1 MKRKKLLLV
10 DDEKFFVDPIKL
22 FLEKKDFEVVVAYD
36 GMAGLIKART
46 ENPDVIILDLM
57 LSGFS
62 GYQICSLLK
71 FDIKYKDIPIIIVS
85 ARDTEKDRE
94 LGENCGAELYLT
106 KPVNLELLLKNIN
119 QLTA

>member
-10 DDEKFFVDPIKL
+10 DDENFFVDPIKL

-46 ENPDVIILDLM
+46 ENPDIVILDLM

-94 LGENCGAELYLT
+94 LGESCGAELYLT
-106 KPVNLELLLKNIN
+106 KPIELELLLKNIN
-119 QLTA
+119 QLIK

>member
-10 DDEKFFVDPIKL
+10 DDEIFFVDPIKL

-36 GMAGLIKART
+36 GMTGLIKART

-85 ARDTEKDRE
+85 ARDTDKDRE

-106 KPVNLELLLKNIN
+106 KPIDLELLLKNIN
-119 QLTA
+119 QLIE

>member
-46 ENPDVIILDLM
+46 ENPDIVILDLM

-94 LGENCGAELYLT
+94 LGESCGAELYLT
-106 KPVNLELLLKNIN
+106 KPIELELLLKNIN
-119 QLTA
+119 QLIK

>member
-1 MKRKKLLLV
+1 M
-10 DDEKFFVDPIKL
+10 
-22 FLEKKDFEVVVAYD
+22 VAYD

-46 ENPDVIILDLM
+46 ENPDIIILDLM

-71 FDIKYKDIPIIIVS
+71 FDIKYTDIPIIIVS

-94 LGENCGAELYLT
+94 LGENCGAELFFT
-106 KPVNLELLLKNIN
+106 KPIELELLLKNIN
-119 QLTA
+119 QLIK

>member
-10 DDEKFFVDPIKL
+10 DDENFFVDPIKL

-36 GMAGLIKART
+36 GMTGLIKART

-85 ARDTEKDRE
+85 ARDTDKDRE

-106 KPVNLELLLKNIN
+106 KPIDLELLLKNIN
-119 QLTA
+119 QLIE

>member
-10 DDEKFFVDPIKL
+10 DDEKFFVDPIKF
-22 FLEKKDFEVVVAYD
+22 FLEKKGFDVVVAYD
-36 GMAGLIKART
+36 GMAGLIKARS

-85 ARDTEKDRE
+85 ARDTDKDRE

-119 QLTA
+119 QLTE

>member
-1 MKRKKLLLV
+1 MRRKKLLLV
-10 DDEKFFVDPIKL
+10 DDEKFFVDPIKF
-22 FLEKKDFEVVVAYD
+22 FLEKKGFEVVVAYD

-46 ENPDVIILDLM
+46 EHPDIIILDLM

-85 ARDTEKDRE
+85 ARDTDKDRE

-106 KPVNLELLLKNIN
+106 KPINLELLLKNIN
-119 QLTA
+119 QLTE